1 MGFEFID
8 EKKEGKGKKL
18 VRYYEEDCYHEDAWT
33 SIEVDYCTI
42 YGEPKMVCKDILRC
56 EYPEGKL
63 LICSDE
69 TSCSEYKVIVEV
81 PLIFGI
87 EYAQKV
93 IENGIVEDDKR
104 KIVLFNL
111 IHPQVVMVYPS
122 GDLAIPDV
130 VSYRMNGRIN
140 ESIIPIHE
148 NLNEL
153 KGSIY
158 GLCSAYDSQIS
169 KEDGEVY
176 VYYYRYHGNDNR
188 VLQCEFE
195 ICIRFIG
202 TAFER
207 EIGDKIAL
215 NLKNVKCEV
224 GDALCVIRL
233 TDLIKYI
240 ELEEHDISKYEEV
253 LTKVITYEDK
263 YYINNKY
270 LLDDVGNNNSKDIE
284 LCSKVECIN
293 NDDYIVNDEL
303 NDIYNEIYMYKC
315 NGLNPIQNDLDYSLS
330 LAERLLDK
338 FVDDVGMRVIKDIIS
353 YENKIMDFL
362 SKPGSSNI
370 ILYGNELYRCDEF
383 VNRFAR
389 IFGINKVSSYS
400 FVDFETD
407 RISKKHKIIYIK
419 DCPEKPYVDSQA
431 GTGTVEEEQK
441 EAEKE
446 FLKKWKDIK
455 KLIDECQDSIFIIS
469 MKDYVYKDYYLD
481 ERVISSVYFA
491 KHINIHNISSVEL
504 ADAIVKNLSKYELKV
519 KKDFYCSLKEY
530 IEADYESGDVVGNNY
545 INYLTKII
553 FEEYTK
559 KDDYCSSKYVT
570 SGCIPQIYSPT
581 VDEIFEEFDK
591 TVYGQSSVR
600 EQLVRICNQS
610 LYKTNNKNV
619 ESANFNHMLFIGGPG
634 TGKTKIARLTAKIL
648 YAAGITKKKKMVEIS
663 GNDLESKWSTG
674 HTEFIKSKI
683 REAYGGVLFIDEAYS
698 IAEMSMSAY
707 GDKSKE
713 IINILIKEMW
723 DNKDKLV
730 VILAGYEEKMDE
742 LFAINEGLKNRIAYT
757 LKFDNYSSEDLTKLL
772 DIELDKRGFKIKD
785 EITKDELR
793 KLVKA
798 NMYDDNFG
806 SVRGIKRLAQEIV
819 SECYKTINDIDEF
832 RSMEIYM
839 IEPKHI
845 KALMPKEFNTCISSL
860 IGLTR
865 VKQRLEELKN
875 RAIYEKKA
883 RANGINLPKSS
894 MHMVFLGNPG
904 TGKTTVAKC
913 LAQELY
919 NLDVLLTNKMV
930 VINPGDLVS
939 TGLKNYKELLN
950 EKITKAKG
958 GVLFIDEAYSLTN
971 KGSYYG
977 QEVIE
982 ELLIAM
988 EERKEDTIFI
998 FAGYIDE
1005 MHQFIDS
1012 NPGIKSRISREI
1024 IFDDYSVEEL
1034 MDIFNATVIDN
1045 GYICSD
1051 EASNKVKILIKNLFN
1066 RKNLG
1071 NGRFIDKL
1079 FSIIIDKKSMI
1090 LSQKTQIDKEDITS
1104 IFEDDVPSVD
1114 EILDIIPDLGVSNKT
1129 IGFI

>member
-1 MGFEFID
+1 
-8 EKKEGKGKKL
+8 
-18 VRYYEEDCYHEDAWT
+18 
-33 SIEVDYCTI
+33 
-42 YGEPKMVCKDILRC
+42 
-56 EYPEGKL
+56 
-63 LICSDE
+63 
-69 TSCSEYKVIVEV
+69 
-81 PLIFGI
+81 
-87 EYAQKV
+87 
-93 IENGIVEDDKR
+93 
-104 KIVLFNL
+104 
-111 IHPQVVMVYPS
+111 
-122 GDLAIPDV
+122 
-130 VSYRMNGRIN
+130 
-140 ESIIPIHE
+140 
-148 NLNEL
+148 
-153 KGSIY
+153 
-158 GLCSAYDSQIS
+158 
-169 KEDGEVY
+169 
-176 VYYYRYHGNDNR
+176 
-188 VLQCEFE
+188 
-195 ICIRFIG
+195 
-202 TAFER
+202 
-207 EIGDKIAL
+207 
-215 NLKNVKCEV
+215 
-224 GDALCVIRL
+224 
-233 TDLIKYI
+233 
-240 ELEEHDISKYEEV
+240 
-253 LTKVITYEDK
+253 
-263 YYINNKY
+263 
-270 LLDDVGNNNSKDIE
+270 
-284 LCSKVECIN
+284 
-293 NDDYIVNDEL
+293 
-303 NDIYNEIYMYKC
+303 
-315 NGLNPIQNDLDYSLS
+315 
-330 LAERLLDK
+330 
-338 FVDDVGMRVIKDIIS
+338 
-353 YENKIMDFL
+353 
-362 SKPGSSNI
+362 
-370 ILYGNELYRCDEF
+370 
-383 VNRFAR
+383 
-389 IFGINKVSSYS
+389 
-400 FVDFETD
+400 
-407 RISKKHKIIYIK
+407 
-419 DCPEKPYVDSQA
+419 
-431 GTGTVEEEQK
+431 
-441 EAEKE
+441 
-446 FLKKWKDIK
+446 
-455 KLIDECQDSIFIIS
+455 
-469 MKDYVYKDYYLD
+469 
-481 ERVISSVYFA
+481 
-491 KHINIHNISSVEL
+491 
-504 ADAIVKNLSKYELKV
+504 
-519 KKDFYCSLKEY
+519 
-530 IEADYESGDVVGNNY
+530 
-545 INYLTKII
+545 
-553 FEEYTK
+553 
-559 KDDYCSSKYVT
+559 
-570 SGCIPQIYSPT
+570 
-581 VDEIFEEFDK
+581 
-591 TVYGQSSVR
+591 
-600 EQLVRICNQS
+600 
-610 LYKTNNKNV
+610 
-619 ESANFNHMLFIGGPG
+619 
-634 TGKTKIARLTAKIL
+634 
-648 YAAGITKKKKMVEIS
+648 MVEIS

-772 DIELDKRGFKIKD
+772 DIELEKRGFKIKD

-819 SECYKTINDIDEF
+819 SECYKTVNDIDEF